1 MTDECNNTHPLQRY
15 NIQNCRNLNTS
26 SKKSY
31 FRHSD
36 KKESSG
42 NKKQKPS
49 KIRRRIL
56 RYGAILLIT
65 GIVLFSLF
73 FLAVF
78 FGLTGHVPT
87 SAQLNK
93 INNPQASEVF
103 TEDGKLLGRYYI
115 ENRSNV
121 TIDEISKNVIDAL
134 IATEDARFYEHRGID
149 EVALVRVLV
158 KTILLMDK
166 SSGGGSTLSQQIAKN
181 LFPRNDVGILS
192 LPVNKLREAIIA
204 YRLERIHSKEEI
216 LTLYL
221 NTVPFGENIFGIE
234 VAAERFFSKKPADL
248 TVDEAAV
255 LIGMLKANNSYNP
268 RMYPERSQQRRNVV
282 ISQMVANGYLTK
294 EQGEFYS
301 EKPLEISYRRIS
313 FNEGPAPYF
322 LEMLKPELLRWCSN
336 NTKENGKPWNLYTDG
351 LRIVTTINASMQQ
364 YANQAVLE
372 HMKVLQAE
380 FDNHWADAEPWRSN
394 GNILQRAIQRSDRYK
409 KMTAAG
415 KTKQEID
422 EAFHKKITTSLFT
435 WDGLKEVET
444 TPLDS
449 IKHYL
454 KLLNAGFL
462 AMDPVSGDIKAW
474 VGGIDFRF
482 FKYDRVLSQRQVGST
497 IKPFIFLAALENEL
511 SPFEYYPA
519 QQTVYE
525 EFDNYA
531 PSNFN
536 GIHEGFY
543 TMEGGLAQ
551 SVNTVTVDILM
562 KTGIRNAIETLKEV
576 GMGADLPAV
585 PSIALGVNSESLRN
599 LLYTYATLI
608 NNGIRVEPYY
618 LKSISDSQ
626 NQLKEEFERP
636 PFQKTR
642 LNEINCQII
651 THMLETAIINGTGAR
666 IRSTYNIRGDFAG
679 KTGTTQNYADGWF
692 VGLTPKLVTGSW
704 VGGEEP
710 GIRFRSSSLGQGS
723 HTALPIV
730 GRFFR
735 SLYNDPDFKNHQI
748 ARFPD
753 LNDELLANLEL
764 PPYREMLELE
774 RNEFFFERWFAGKS
788 KEEKLKEIQSPELV
802 KEKKN
807 VWQSVKG
814 IFRKKK

>member
-1 MTDECNNTHPLQRY
+1 MDAHNITDPLQRY
-15 NIQNCRNLNTS
+15 NNQNCRNLKTS
-26 SKKSY
+26 SKKAY
-31 FRHSD
+31 FSLSD
-36 KKESSG
+36 KKRPSG
-42 NKKQKPS
+42 NKKPKQS
-49 KIRRRIL
+49 KTRKRIL
-56 RYGAILLIT
+56 KYGAILLIT
-65 GIVLFSLF
+65 GVVLFSLF

-93 INNPQASEVF
+93 IKNPQASEVYS
-103 TEDGKLLGRYYI
+103 EDGKLLGRYYI

-121 TIDEISKNVIDAL
+121 NIDEISKNVIDAL

-149 EVALVRVLV
+149 EVALARVLV

-181 LFPRNDVGILS
+181 LFPRNNRGVLS

-204 YRLERIHSKEEI
+204 YRLERIHPKEEI
-216 LTLYL
+216 LALYL

-255 LIGMLKANNSYNP
+255 LVGMLKANNSYNP
-268 RMYPERSQQRRNVV
+268 RIYPERSQQRRNVV
-282 ISQMVANGYLTK
+282 ISQMVSNGYLTE
-294 EQGEFYS
+294 EQGKFYS
-301 EKPLEISYRRIS
+301 EKPLKLSYRRIS
-313 FNEGPAPYF
+313 FNEGPSPYF
-322 LEMLKPELLRWCSN
+322 LEMLKPELLRWCAN
-336 NTKENGKPWNLYTDG
+336 NKKEDGEPWNLYTDG
-351 LRIVTTINASMQQ
+351 LRIETTINASMQQ
-364 YANQAVLE
+364 YANQAVLD

-380 FDNHWADAEPWRSN
+380 FDKHWADAEPWRSN

-409 KMTAAG
+409 KMAAAG
-415 KTKQEID
+415 KTPQEID
-422 EAFHKKITTSLFT
+422 EAFNKKITTSLFT

-497 IKPFIFLAALENEL
+497 IKPFIFLAALENDL

-519 QQTVYE
+519 QQAVYE
-525 EFDNYA
+525 EYDNYA

-536 GIHEGFY
+536 GIHEGYY

-551 SVNTVTVDILM
+551 SINTVTVDILM
-562 KTGIRNAIETLKEV
+562 KTGIPNAIETLKEL
-576 GMGADLPAV
+576 GMDADLPEV

-626 NQLKEEFERP
+626 NQQMEVFERP
-636 PFQKTR
+636 PFQQTR
-642 LNEINCQII
+642 LNEVNCQII
-651 THMLETAIINGTGAR
+651 IHMLERAILNGTGAR

-730 GRFFR
+730 GRFYKT
-735 SLYNDPDFKNHQI
+735 LYNDPDFKSLQT
-748 ARFPD
+748 AKFPD
-753 LNDELLANLEL
+753 LNNELLADLDL

-774 RNEFFFERWFAGKS
+774 RNEFFFERLFAGKS
-788 KEEKLKEIQSPELV
+788 KEEKLKEIQSPDLV
-802 KEKKN
+802 KKKKN

-814 IFRKKK
+814 IFKKKK

>member
-1 MTDECNNTHPLQRY
+1 
-15 NIQNCRNLNTS
+15 LNTS
-26 SKKSY
+26 SNTSY
-31 FRHSD
+31 ISP
-36 KKESSG
+36 SG
-42 NKKQKPS
+42 KRKPSVKKKQKQ
-49 KIRRRIL
+49 KKAGNKL
-56 RYGAILLIT
+56 LKYGA
-65 GIVLFSLF
+65 VLFFAGLILF
-73 FLAVF
+73 TLLFLAVF
-78 FGLTGHVPT
+78 FGITGHVPT

-103 TEDGKLLGRYYI
+103 SEDGKLLGRYYI

-149 EVALVRVLV
+149 EIALGRVLV
-158 KTILLMDK
+158 KTILLMDR

-204 YRLERIHSKEEI
+204 YRLERIYSKEEI

-221 NTVPFGENIFGIE
+221 NTVPFGENIYGIE
-234 VAAERFFSKKPADL
+234 VASERFFSKKPADL
-248 TVDEAAV
+248 AVDEAAV

-268 RMYPERSQQRRNVV
+268 RMYPERSKQRRNVV
-282 ISQMVANGYLTK
+282 LSQMVANKYLTE
-294 EQGEFYS
+294 EQGKFYS
-301 EKPLEISYRRIS
+301 EKPLELKYRRIS

-322 LEMLKPELLRWCSN
+322 LEMLKPELLKWCAN
-336 NTKENGKPWNLYTDG
+336 NLKEDGKPWNLYTDG
-351 LRIVTTINASMQQ
+351 LRIVTTINFAMQQ

-380 FDNHWADAEPWRSN
+380 FDKHWADADPWRAN
-394 GNILQRAIQRSDRYK
+394 DNILQRAVKRSDRYK
-409 KMTAAG
+409 KLIAAG
-415 KTKQEID
+415 KNQQEID
-422 EAFHKKITTSLFT
+422 EAFNKRITVSLFT

-449 IKHYL
+449 IRHYL

-462 AMDPVSGDIKAW
+462 AMEPISGDIKAW
-474 VGGIDFRF
+474 VGGIDFRY
-482 FKYDRVLSQRQVGST
+482 FKYDRVLSKRQVGST
-497 IKPFIFLAALENEL
+497 IKPFIYLAALENEL

-519 QQTVYE
+519 QKMVYAE
-525 EFDNYA
+525 YDNYS

-536 GIHEGFY
+536 GVNEGFF

-562 KTGIRNAIETLKEV
+562 KTGIRNAIETIKEL
-576 GMGADLPAV
+576 GMDDDLPAV

-599 LLYTYATLI
+599 LLYSYATMI

-618 LKSISDSQ
+618 LKSISDSK
-626 NQLKEEFERP
+626 NQLMEEFERP
-636 PFQKTR
+636 SFQQTR
-642 LNEINCQII
+642 LNPVNCQII
-651 THMLETAIINGTGAR
+651 THMLETAIRNGTGAR
-666 IRSTYNIRGDFAG
+666 IRSTYNIWGDFAG

-692 VGLTPKLVTGSW
+692 VGLTPQLVTGSW

-735 SLYNDPDFKNHQI
+735 SLYNDPGFKPLQ
-748 ARFPD
+748 AAKFPD
-753 LNDELLANLEL
+753 LNEELMADLEL

-774 RNEFFFERWFAGKS
+774 RNDFFFERFFAGKT
-788 KEEKLKEIQSPELV
+788 KEEKLKEVQFPDRVE
-802 KEKKN
+802 ERKN
-807 VWQSVKG
+807 VWQSVRG
-814 IFRKKK
+814 IFKKKK

>member
-1 MTDECNNTHPLQRY
+1 MV
-15 NIQNCRNLNTS
+15 
-26 SKKSY
+26 
-31 FRHSD
+31 
-36 KKESSG
+36 
-42 NKKQKPS
+42 
-49 KIRRRIL
+49 
-56 RYGAILLIT
+56 IT
-65 GIVLFSLF
+65 GVVLFLLF

-103 TEDGKLLGRYYI
+103 SEDGKLLGRYYI

-149 EVALVRVLV
+149 EVALARVLV

-181 LFPRNDVGILS
+181 LFPRNNVGVLS
-192 LPVNKLREAIIA
+192 LPVNKLREVIIA

-248 TVDEAAV
+248 SVDEAAV
-255 LIGMLKANNSYNP
+255 LVGMLKANNSYNP
-268 RMYPERSQQRRNVV
+268 RVYPERSQQRRNVV
-282 ISQMVANGYLTK
+282 ISQMVANGYLTE
-294 EQGEFYS
+294 EQGKLYS
-301 EKPLEISYRRIS
+301 EKPLELSYRRIS

-322 LEMLKPELLRWCSN
+322 LEMLKPELLRWCAN
-336 NTKENGKPWNLYTDG
+336 NKKENGEPWNLYTDG

-372 HMKVLQAE
+372 HMKILQSE
-380 FDNHWADAEPWRSN
+380 FDKHWADAEPWRSN
-394 GNILQRAIQRSDRYK
+394 GNILQRAIQRSERYK

-415 KTKQEID
+415 KTQQEID
-422 EAFHKKITTSLFT
+422 EAFSKKITTSLFT

-449 IKHYL
+449 IKYYL

-497 IKPFIFLAALENEL
+497 IKPFIFLAALENKL
-511 SPFEYYPA
+511 SPFDYYPA

-525 EFDNYA
+525 EYDNYA

-536 GIHEGFY
+536 GIHEGYY

-562 KTGIRNAIETLKEV
+562 KTGIPNAIETLKEL
-576 GMGADLPAV
+576 GMDADLPAV
-585 PSIALGVNSESLRN
+585 PSIALGVNSESLKN
-599 LLYTYATLI
+599 LLYTYATLV
-608 NNGIRVEPYY
+608 NSGIKVEPYY
-618 LKSISDSQ
+618 LKSVSDSK
-626 NQLKEEFERP
+626 NQLQEEFERP
-636 PFQKTR
+636 PFQQTR
-642 LNEINCQII
+642 LNEVNCQII
-651 THMLETAIINGTGAR
+651 THMLEKAILNGTGAR

-735 SLYNDPDFKNHQI
+735 TLYNDPEFKSHQT
-748 ARFPD
+748 AKFPD
-753 LNDELLANLEL
+753 LNDDLLADLEL

-774 RNEFFFERWFAGKS
+774 RNEFFFEKLFAGKS
-788 KEEKLKEIQSPELV
+788 KEEKLKEIQSPEPE
-802 KEKKN
+802 KKKKN
-807 VWQSVKG
+807 VWQSVRG
-814 IFRKKK
+814 IFKKKK